1 MVIFTYAVSYV
12 LERYFKIKIF
22 FAAVMI
28 CLLGYCMIAGHEI
41 KYIGVGLDAVY
52 IAMVLMYL
60 YMLNLY
66 QQNPTSAVRG
76 FICSMPIVYILHIA
90 WTVYN
95 CYCNVGIDIL
105 YKPLPFLL

>member
-1 MVIFTYAVSYV
+1 LLFTVIVIHFTSKCKHDYLTSTQLYKVLLFFISVSFALISFSV
-12 LERYFKIKIF
+12 VGQRY
-22 FAAVMI
+22 
-28 CLLGYCMIAGHEI
+28 
-41 KYIGVGLDAVY
+41 VY

-60 YMLNLY
+60 YMFNLY